1 MTMFRTRRLLEI
13 AIEIAL
19 ALAFVIGLCV
29 YVTYGPQESPIASK
43 WIAFALNT
51 VIVFGYGLK
60 ARRPLWRKPKLWLV
74 ITALL
79 LVHVSVGWSVIHRL
93 ESVPLIWYVP
103 IVMGELSAVFR
114 VIDWAFTEDELARSL
129 PPLDTPQR

>member
-13 AIEIAL
+13 ALEIAL
-19 ALAFVIGLCV
+19 AIAFVGGFCV
-29 YVTYGPQESPIASK
+29 YVAYGPRKSSLDWK
-43 WIAFALNT
+43 WITFAVNT
-51 VIVFGYGLK
+51 VIVFGYALK

-74 ITALL
+74 VAALL
-79 LVHVSVGWSVIHRL
+79 LVHVSVGWSVIRRV

-114 VIDWAFTEDELARSL
+114 VIDWAFTEDEIARSL
-129 PPLDTPQR
+129 PPLGTPQR

>member
-1 MTMFRTRRLLEI
+1 M
-13 AIEIAL
+13 EIAL

-29 YVTYGPQESPIASK
+29 YVAYGPRESPIASK

-51 VIVFGYGLK
+51 VIVFGYALK

-79 LVHVSVGWSVIHRL
+79 LVHVSVGWSVIRRL